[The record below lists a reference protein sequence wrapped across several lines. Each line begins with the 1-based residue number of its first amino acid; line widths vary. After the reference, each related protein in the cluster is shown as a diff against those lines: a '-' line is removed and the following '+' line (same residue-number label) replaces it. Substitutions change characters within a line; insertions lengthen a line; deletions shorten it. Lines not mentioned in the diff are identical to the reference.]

1 MQTAP
6 SVLTRVR
13 VLRLLKIMAMV
24 LPERVLRRD
33 VGIEPDLM
41 ACLWEC
47 ALRTRV
53 VSSVDERS
61 AIERRDRGAK
71 GEVGGAVGEE
81 RWRICVRRWRY
92 GGRKGGIESAAGL
105 YQKFRV
111 TSPALIISE
120 FHSAIDGMLE
130 LCFTDDVH
138 VKMLLIGYPALRYH
152 TLSSGHNSSV
162 HNPP

>member
-24 LPERVLRRD
+24 LPERVPRIE

-41 ACLWEC
+41 ACLWEW

-53 VSSVDERS
+53 VSSAEERS

-71 GEVGGAVGEE
+71 GEVGAAVGEVE
-81 RWRICVRRWRY
+81 RRRICVRRWRY
-92 GGRKGGIESAAGL
+92 EGRKVGIA
-105 YQKFRV
+105 F
-111 TSPALIISE
+111 
-120 FHSAIDGMLE
+120 AI
-130 LCFTDDVH
+130 
-138 VKMLLIGYPALRYH
+138 
-152 TLSSGHNSSV
+152 
-162 HNPP
+162 

>member
-24 LPERVLRRD
+24 LPERVLRSD
-33 VGIEPDLM
+33 LGIEPDLI

-71 GEVGGAVGEE
+71 GEVGGEVGEE
-81 RWRICVRRWRY
+81 RLRICVRRWR
-92 GGRKGGIESAAGL
+92 
-105 YQKFRV
+105 
-111 TSPALIISE
+111 
-120 FHSAIDGMLE
+120 
-130 LCFTDDVH
+130 
-138 VKMLLIGYPALRYH
+138 
-152 TLSSGHNSSV
+152 
-162 HNPP
+162 